1 MRLKGLK
8 QFGHELAAIARNK
21 KVLIPVIAVLL
32 IPVMYAGMF
41 LGAFWDPYAK
51 LQELPV
57 AVVNS
62 DVGTELNGEQVHIGK
77 DFEEQLR
84 ENEVFR
90 WDFVTRDEAL
100 EGMKENRYYMAI
112 EIPANFSEKTAS
124 LTSEVPEPAKLIYL
138 PNESFNFL
146 AAQIGNTAV
155 EQMKSMLNK
164 EVTEAYTQT
173 VFDKLQEAADGIVAA
188 SEGASQI
195 ADGTTK
201 AKDGAQ
207 LLTQNL
213 NKLSNGTTSLTEGT
227 AKLNDA
233 GKQLHGGA
241 AELNAGAGTL
251 ADGLGQLSAAGG
263 KLAEGASGAGQAA
276 SQLAGGLQASVD
288 GTTQLDAGVKQ
299 LVAGLEGL
307 AASDEE
313 LAANKQF
320 ASLLA
325 ASKELSAKV
334 SAAATGQEQLHG
346 GAEQLVKGLSEL
358 QAGAGTLQQKLAGAQ
373 QGAAGLAEGSGKLEA
388 GSKELSAGLQK
399 LNESAASLSSGSK
412 QLENGASEIASGL
425 LELDSGSHELSSKLS
440 DASRETADM
449 ALSEEQSDM
458 FADPIRLEV
467 DRMTEVPNYG
477 TGFAPYF
484 LSLGLFVGALLI
496 TIVYSVREPAITPD
510 NGWSWFW
517 SKSLTLVAVGAL
529 QAIIADAALLLVLK
543 LEVQNLPAFLLFSII
558 TSITFMMLTQF
569 FVTLLGNPGRFAAIV
584 ILILQLTSSAGTFP
598 MELTPN
604 WLQKVTPWLPMT
616 YSVAGLKDV
625 ISGGDISR
633 MWNDAGML
641 GLFSLAFA
649 VLTMAYLMISHRR
662 EHTAADH
669 TNPTTA

>member
-1 MRLKGLK
+1 MKLRGMR
-8 QFGHELAAIARNK
+8 QFGHELAAIVRNK

-51 LQELPV
+51 LQDLPV

-62 DVGTELNGEQVHIGK
+62 DVGTELNGEKVHIGK
-77 DFEEQLR
+77 EFEEQLR

-100 EGMKENRYYMAI
+100 EGLRENRYYMAI

-155 EQMKSMLNK
+155 EQMKGMLNK
-164 EVTEAYTQT
+164 EVTEAYTET

-195 ADGTTK
+195 ADGTSK

-207 LLTQNL
+207 LLMQNL
-213 NKLSNGTTSLTEGT
+213 NKLSIGTTSLTEGT

-241 AELNAGAGTL
+241 AELNAGVSQL

-263 KLAEGASGAGQAA
+263 KLAEGVSGARQAA
-276 SQLAGGLQASVD
+276 SELEDGLQTSAD
-288 GTTQLDAGVKQ
+288 GTAQLNAGVKQ
-299 LVAGLEGL
+299 LIAGLEGV
-307 AASDEE
+307 AASNEE
-313 LAANKQF
+313 LAASEQF

-325 ASKELSAKV
+325 AGKELSAKV
-334 SAAATGQEQLHG
+334 SAAAAGQDQLHA
-346 GAEQLVKGLSEL
+346 GAEQLARGLDEL

-388 GSKELSAGLQK
+388 GSQELSAGLQK
-399 LNESAASLSSGSK
+399 LNDSAASLSSGSR
-412 QLENGASEIASGL
+412 QLENGASEIATGL
-425 LELDSGSHELSSKLS
+425 LELDNGSHELSSKLS
-440 DASRETADM
+440 DASKETADM

-496 TIVYSVREPAITPD
+496 TIVYSVREPVIKPD

-529 QAIIADAALLLVLK
+529 QALIADAALLLVLK
-543 LEVQNLPAFLLFSII
+543 LEVQNLPSFLLFSII
-558 TSITFMMLTQF
+558 SSITFMMLTQF
-569 FVTLLGNPGRFAAIV
+569 FVTFMGNPGRFVAIV

-633 MWNDAGML
+633 MWDDAGML
-641 GLFSLAFA
+641 GLFSLLFA

-662 EHTAADH
+662 EHAAAEQA
-669 TNPTTA
+669 NPTTA